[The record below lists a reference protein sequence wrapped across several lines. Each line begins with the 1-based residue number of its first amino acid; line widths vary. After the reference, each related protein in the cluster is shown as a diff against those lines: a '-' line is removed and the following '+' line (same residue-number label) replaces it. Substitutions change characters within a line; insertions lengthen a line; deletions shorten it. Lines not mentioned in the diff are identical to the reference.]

1 MDVTLVEYMN
11 AAIERQRLRSDRGL
25 ARAIDV
31 EQAIVSRWRTGKALP
46 TEPQMV
52 KLAQLAER
60 DEDRATLLL
69 GLWRA
74 TEEPVRDTYRR
85 LLQRLGTG
93 SGLAVAVAA
102 ALALAPPL
110 AAAEGN
116 SLVSLM
122 IGAANVYYGKFRRF
136 SRRVAAG
143 ASFLGA
149 QRGPP
154 DRFGRRAPLGHPYSV
169 DRVLALFPSIS
180 NDRRLVDCA
189 PSRKPRT

>member
-1 MDVTLVEYMN
+1 MDVTLAEYMN

-52 KLAQLAER
+52 KLAQLAEA

-85 LLQRLGTG
+85 LLRRCATG
-93 SGLAVAVAA
+93 SGIAIAIAA
-102 ALALAPPL
+102 SLALGPSPAEAAP
-110 AAAEGN
+110 N
-116 SLVSLM
+116 SLVSL
-122 IGAANVYYGKFRRF
+122 IVAAANVYYG
-136 SRRVAAG
+136 
-143 ASFLGA
+143 
-149 QRGPP
+149 
-154 DRFGRRAPLGHPYSV
+154 
-169 DRVLALFPSIS
+169 
-180 NDRRLVDCA
+180 N
-189 PSRKPRT
+189 

>member
-93 SGLAVAVAA
+93 PGLAVAVAA
-102 ALALAPPL
+102 ALALAPCP
-110 AAAEGN
+110 AAASEN

-122 IGAANVYYGKFRRF
+122 ISAANVYYGKFRRF

-143 ASFLGA
+143 ASFLA
-149 QRGPP
+149 RSA
-154 DRFGRRAPLGHPYSV
+154 GRLIASAGAPLSDTPT
-169 DRVLALFPSIS
+169 ASIAS
-180 NDRRLVDCA
+180 
-189 PSRKPRT
+189 